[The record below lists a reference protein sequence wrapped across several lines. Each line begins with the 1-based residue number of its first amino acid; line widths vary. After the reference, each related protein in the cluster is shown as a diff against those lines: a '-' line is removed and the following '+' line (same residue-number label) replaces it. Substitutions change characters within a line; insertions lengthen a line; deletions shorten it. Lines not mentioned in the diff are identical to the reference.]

1 MKVTF
6 FKYSH
11 SIGRFSNRNAIY
23 VITYSL
29 PFHFN
34 PNFCLEQEILQSE
47 RCLSSIKF
55 HDHRINLKICF
66 LLMERTRLNF
76 GRHQRNDISLCSVEF
91 PCQIWFVRELSRWQ
105 CLKTH
110 LKLAIS
116 SIIDDLWSRLDCTM
130 YNDTLPS
137 IALPPD
143 RNIVI
148 GLTFISALALFHAS
162 PSNAV
167 RKVHK

>member
-11 SIGRFSNRNAIY
+11 SIDRFSNRNAIY

-76 GRHQRNDISLCSVEF
+76 GRHQRNDISLFGRVPLSDLVRKRIIEMAVSKNSFEARNLLDHRRFMVSFRLYDVQRYATVDCLAARSEHRN
-91 PCQIWFVRELSRWQ
+91 WFDVYQCTRALSR
-105 CLKTH
+105 
-110 LKLAIS
+110 
-116 SIIDDLWSRLDCTM
+116 
-130 YNDTLPS
+130 
-137 IALPPD
+137 
-143 RNIVI
+143 
-148 GLTFISALALFHAS
+148 
-162 PSNAV
+162 
-167 RKVHK
+167 